1 MSDHSG
7 RFKFRND
14 YNEKRYSN
22 NMSPKI
28 KNLNTSGLKSQ
39 HGAIDNSRVL
49 AQTNRAT
56 GSESQSN
63 GKGTYLKPEF

>member
-1 MSDHSG
+1 
-7 RFKFRND
+7 
-14 YNEKRYSN
+14 
-22 NMSPKI
+22 MSPKI